1 MKVGAL
7 AGRVS
12 PKWSVRWMTW
22 MCAAVFGWWTG
33 SPVPRVHSPGKEQSG
48 AAETLSALL
57 RYESCIQ
64 KERKMRQGKL
74 FVTFFF
80 SWHIDIKFV

>member
-1 MKVGAL
+1 MGAP

-12 PKWSVRWMTW
+12 PKWSVRRMTRL
-22 MCAAVFGWWTG
+22 CAVVFGLWMG
-33 SPVPRVHSPGKEQSG
+33 SPVPRVHSPGKERSG
-48 AAETLSALL
+48 AAETLSAVLH
-57 RYESCIQ
+57 YESCIQ